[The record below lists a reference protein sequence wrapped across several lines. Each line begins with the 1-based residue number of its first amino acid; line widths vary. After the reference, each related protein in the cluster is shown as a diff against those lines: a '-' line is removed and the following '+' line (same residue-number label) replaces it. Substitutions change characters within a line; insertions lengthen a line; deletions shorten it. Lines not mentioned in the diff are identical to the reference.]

1 MTKYYR
7 NCDELPMYNFSKI
20 LETNN
25 YAYLVVG
32 YDGYEDAV
40 FEESKTSE
48 LWEGIYEE
56 YCKLTEDNKSLM
68 YFAIFQELVYLKT
81 RYQVAVTLLTQLEIG
96 LGDKALEND
105 FIEELRKWKYKINKD
120 RPLKDELGRM
130 LKQLKASTNAIT
142 IKQSQLEELKAK
154 GGEKLSLIEQTVK
167 LELALGKNEIDIKR
181 TVVAKYISLIK
192 EVELL
197 NKARKKQN
205 GK

>member
-40 FEESKTSE
+40 FEESKANE
-48 LWEGIYEE
+48 FWESIYEE
-56 YCKLTEDNKSLM
+56 YCKLTQDNKSLM

-81 RYQVAVTLLTQLEIG
+81 RYQVAVTLLTQLELG
-96 LGDKALEND
+96 LSDDLKND

-130 LKQLKASTNAIT
+130 LKQLNASTNAIK
-142 IKQSQLEELKAK
+142 IKQSQLDDLKAK
-154 GGEKLSLIEQTVK
+154 NSEKLSLIEQTVK
-167 LELALGKNEIDIKR
+167 LELALGKNEIDIKK
-181 TVVAKYISLIK
+181 TVVAKFVALFK
-192 EVELL
+192 EVQLL
-197 NKARKKQN
+197 NQARKKRN